1 MLKQLRIVVETVEK
15 KSRPEG
21 KTQLVK
27 PRLFPLWSGQEF
39 DRWKVEVDKWF
50 GNNKSTNEEKY
61 IDLMESLKKNEN
73 IKEFVVKTLV
83 EKVGETRTVKRVLE
97 VMIE

>member
-1 MLKQLRIVVETVEK
+1 
-15 KSRPEG
+15 
-21 KTQLVK
+21 
-27 PRLFPLWSGQEF
+27 
-39 DRWKVEVDKWF
+39 
-50 GNNKSTNEEKY
+50 
-61 IDLMESLKKNEN
+61 MESLKKNEN